1 MIKKYYPESGY
12 RGNIP
17 KHNESHI
24 WQTYSENHIQ
34 LWKAGSISCKNRNKT
49 GVPPSLLLLNIV
61 FEVLAREISQEKEIK
76 RRKYTSLF
84 ADYMILFTKNP
95 RDATKKLLE
104 FIK

>member
-61 FEVLAREISQEKEIK
+61 FEVLAIPITQEKEIK
-76 RRKYTSLF
+76 RTQ
-84 ADYMILFTKNP
+84 IG
-95 RDATKKLLE
+95 KKE
-104 FIK
+104 IYFIVCRLHDIVYKKS